1 MRLPKLV
8 VHLRNG
14 STPFG
19 LAVVTS
25 SPEAMV
31 KRLRSILLLLLP
43 QFALIAAWLE
53 PLRYSR
59 ERWPDLYDPQHRHYD
74 PTLKSKLDL
83 RTSLSV
89 PLTVLKS
96 LHGQFTTV
104 GREGTLNIYVMA
116 VVHYYEMRSNWTALW
131 EARPPGVHTVN
142 VLIGFAGRPSKQ
154 YAPCLYG
161 LDSARPW
168 MQPFPGTPGLHERCI
183 NGFFPDLMYKW
194 HPEWDHLGEKVED
207 PVDSKDKKFPY
218 PPPDLIFI
226 SGPGFPQTDRGTW
239 DPALR
244 YVLET
249 DTPTI
254 WSHYMTLSRSKVLT
268 AELTSPLHTA
278 NPVRLDSEGL
288 APTCYAALSAI
299 PRKSPKVLAK
309 ALEGLDEDA
318 VQHQLNENTVTSHC
332 LGLYTVYVCVCVSA
346 GASDLSNNTK

>member
-1 MRLPKLV
+1 
-8 VHLRNG
+8 
-14 STPFG
+14 
-19 LAVVTS
+19 
-25 SPEAMV
+25 
-31 KRLRSILLLLLP
+31 
-43 QFALIAAWLE
+43 
-53 PLRYSR
+53 
-59 ERWPDLYDPQHRHYD
+59 
-74 PTLKSKLDL
+74 
-83 RTSLSV
+83 
-89 PLTVLKS
+89 
-96 LHGQFTTV
+96 
-104 GREGTLNIYVMA
+104 
-116 VVHYYEMRSNWTALW
+116 
-131 EARPPGVHTVN
+131 
-142 VLIGFAGRPSKQ
+142 
-154 YAPCLYG
+154 
-161 LDSARPW
+161 

-299 PRKSPKVLAK
+299 TRKSPKVLAK
-309 ALEGLDEDA
+309 AVEGLDEDA

-332 LGLYTVYVCVCVSA
+332 LGLYTVFEI
-346 GASDLSNNTK
+346 